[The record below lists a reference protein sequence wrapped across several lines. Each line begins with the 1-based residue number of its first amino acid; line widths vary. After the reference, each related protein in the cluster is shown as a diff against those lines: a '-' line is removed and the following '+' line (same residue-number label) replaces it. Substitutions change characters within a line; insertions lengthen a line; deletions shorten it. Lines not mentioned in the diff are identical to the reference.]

1 MKIIFLSDDFP
12 PQSFGGAGIST
23 YDLAIGMKEAG
34 HQVFVITTC
43 RKKDEAGEFNFNG
56 LEVFKIA
63 SNYPGKWRSYLSL
76 YNPFVVWRVKELLKK
91 IKPDVVHVNNVHFYL
106 SYYCL
111 KLAKKYSKVV
121 VFTARDVMTF
131 NFGKLNTQR
140 YLENFDAHT
149 TWLDHLKQAGKRW
162 NPFRNFFIRKYL
174 KFADQIFAVSKA
186 LKEALEQNG
195 IRDVEVMHSGIDI
208 DLWQVSEVE
217 KVFYR
222 KKYNLEN
229 KKVILFGG
237 RLSGAKGGGKTL
249 LALVEVAKV
258 VPEVVLLVV
267 ASLDNYTNQL
277 KRDAERLGVGDKLI
291 FTGWVGRDE
300 IKYIYA
306 CVDLVLVPSI
316 CFDSFPRIVLEAMA
330 SGKPVISTPFGG
342 AKEIIGDGITGYVV
356 NPLVGNGLAE
366 KVIDLLENS
375 EKSKRFGQVGK
386 ERVKKYFNICDK
398 TMRLIVFYENLIK

>member
-1 MKIIFLSDDFP
+1 
-12 PQSFGGAGIST
+12 
-23 YDLAIGMKEAG
+23 
-34 HQVFVITTC
+34 
-43 RKKDEAGEFNFNG
+43 
-56 LEVFKIA
+56 
-63 SNYPGKWRSYLSL
+63 
-76 YNPFVVWRVKELLKK
+76 
-91 IKPDVVHVNNVHFYL
+91 
-106 SYYCL
+106 
-111 KLAKKYSKVV
+111 
-121 VFTARDVMTF
+121 
-131 NFGKLNTQR
+131 
-140 YLENFDAHT
+140 
-149 TWLDHLKQAGKRW
+149 
-162 NPFRNFFIRKYL
+162 
-174 KFADQIFAVSKA
+174 
-186 LKEALEQNG
+186 
-195 IRDVEVMHSGIDI
+195 
-208 DLWQVSEVE
+208 
-217 KVFYR
+217 
-222 KKYNLEN
+222 
-229 KKVILFGG
+229 
-237 RLSGAKGGGKTL
+237 
-249 LALVEVAKV
+249 VEVAKV